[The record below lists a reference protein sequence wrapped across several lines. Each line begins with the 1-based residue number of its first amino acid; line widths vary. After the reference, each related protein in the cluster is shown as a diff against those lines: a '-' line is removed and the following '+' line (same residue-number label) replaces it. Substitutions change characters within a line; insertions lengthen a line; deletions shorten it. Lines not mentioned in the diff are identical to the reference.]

1 MPKDV
6 RFNTRLSIDGK
17 ESLVVALTYEGVQAV
32 GVGVMS
38 VCVLMFI
45 ISSLFVYAAK
55 ISIFRETSKQD
66 CPF

>member
-1 MPKDV
+1 MPNDV
-6 RFNTRLSIDGK
+6 RFNVKLSIDGK
-17 ESLVVALTYEGVQAV
+17 ESLVVALTYEGVLAV

-55 ISIFRETSKQD
+55 ISIYRETSKQD